1 MTLQHNPYLYGVRIE
16 GTFYPLSYPVCEYKP
31 YQDFGDYVEYYLEF
45 SCVEKEY
52 VDNIHRIK
60 QAFYQRNFQISVE
73 GYDEILD
80 TYFINVSGVFDREF
94 EYGMDGWGNLFV
106 RIIVREYKV
115 GCINE
120 NKL

>member
-1 MTLQHNPYLYGVRIE
+1 MRQHNPYLYGVRIE

-52 VDNIHRIK
+52 VDNIHKIK

-94 EYGMDGWGNLFV
+94 EYGMDIWGNLFV
-106 RIIVREYKV
+106 RIIMRKYKV
-115 GCINE
+115 GAMI
-120 NKL
+120 L